1 MRAWT
6 VLLAWLL
13 PAGLAGQVVR
23 PDLAIRVVKNPSW
36 VSVHAISAL
45 PIEAHELTVVFEH
58 PFQVP
63 HHFHNREAI
72 TSFAEQAYAR
82 QRPVDDFVQW
92 FMSEVRLVAT
102 NLSLADRVP
111 PEFVT
116 HDGFPTVVPAADF
129 HLTKHMSASAA
140 WGGNLRFSFRK
151 LEYDCVMQDG
161 EVRQTEDIRHATF
174 ECNLESVKAR

>member
-6 VLLAWLL
+6 MLLAWLL
-13 PAGLAGQVVR
+13 PSGLAGQEAR
-23 PDLAIRVVKNPSW
+23 PDLAIRVIKDPSW
-36 VSVHAISAL
+36 VWVSAVSAL

-58 PFQVP
+58 PFEAP
-63 HHFHNREAI
+63 HYFHNREAI

-82 QRPVDDFVQW
+82 KRPVDDIMQW
-92 FMSEVRLVAT
+92 WMSDVRLAAT
-102 NLSLADRVP
+102 NISLADRVP

-129 HLTKHMSASAA
+129 HLTKHMSASAT

-161 EVRQTEDIRHATF
+161 KVSQVEDIRFAMF